1 MRSLV
6 LCLALGCLSLSVFA
20 APTFTDQSVEAGH
33 LNPGDTEIAVQTVR
47 VTGDSTHATDFNAIQ
62 IRNGGTA
69 TYQQIT
75 RIEVRDGGT
84 TIAAMDTPIGL
95 TSQSGVTIA
104 TTHSLPAGDT
114 EDLRILVWVGD
125 TSAVQGGET
134 LQFEVRFHYYLNG
147 TAGTSRWIADGQD
160 EDITHTGFENINDS
174 SPAANNYNPGDEGT
188 VQRVSF
194 RDEDANTSDQTVTT
208 VLIQNTGTATA
219 DDLESLTVAITHGGG
234 TWQETKTTGLAAW
247 KNGGIVFDPPDIL
260 IGDEDQLTV
269 EVDVEIAAPTPTV
282 PTDNHTIRTRT
293 TLNVTENAQAF
304 SQEVVAST
312 TQRIRK
318 AGLEEVED
326 DSTIPPSGV
335 LNPNETLTQKIIVRD
350 RDINAERVNVTRL
363 WVRNLGTAA
372 ETEIE
377 RIIVRSGGA
386 PLGTFTGAQIAPF
399 LTGVWLDI
407 TDVLVANEGDRTFF
421 IEYEIASSQTLQ
433 PQVKLECNEDGNVY
447 TTLPVDY
454 PAPVTLYGAGLEI
467 LENENLTTETVYS
480 FQRFCAQKIRMEDLD
495 ENTNSVT
502 VNPVVCK
509 NQGTAA
515 DSEIARIEV
524 RNADGALLG
533 ETTEIGGFNA
543 GGVTIPTLSNN
554 AVSDD
559 SEGYLWIWVTLAGT
573 EDTVA
578 GHTVELQTTVFHTEG
593 GTSYNRAVQ
602 GNPWTI
608 ALNNRPVPDFTFEEA
623 AAPASVRPMA
633 DFTYEDTIQF
643 NGTATDPDGDDIVE
657 WHWDFGDGNTSD
669 EQNPTHQYPNGGTFD
684 VTLTVTDEHGVTGS
698 VTKTIEV
705 EGPPNEEP
713 TIDELTA
720 DPENPAVDQDVEFA
734 VTVTDPDQPAGTAF
748 GYEWDFGDE
757 ATSTVANPT
766 HSYDEEGTYTV
777 TVTVT
782 DAQGATDTAT
792 IDVTVGN
799 DPPTLTGVT
808 ANPATAG
815 TGDEVAFTATG
826 YDDPDDDAVG
836 HYEWDFDDGTT
847 TETDGATANHI
858 FATPGT
864 YTVSVVAVDERGTE
878 SAAVTVQVTVT
889 GPARTI
895 LFAFPNPAETN
906 ATFNYF
912 LPDGATDPV
921 LRIYG
926 LLGELVFEQELQEDG
941 TPFVWDLRTAGG
953 DRLPNG
959 LYFCV
964 VTVTGANRS
973 AVFRLLIDRQ

>member
-1 MRSLV
+1 
-6 LCLALGCLSLSVFA
+6 
-20 APTFTDQSVEAGH
+20 
-33 LNPGDTEIAVQTVR
+33 

-84 TIAAMDTPIGL
+84 TIAAIDTPIGL
-95 TSQSGVTIA
+95 TSQSGVTIP

-134 LQFEVRFHYYLNG
+134 MQFEVRFHYYLNG
-147 TAGTSRWIADGQD
+147 TAGTSRWVADGQD
-160 EDITHTGFENINDS
+160 EDITRTGFENINDS
-174 SPAANNYNPGDEGT
+174 SPAANNYNPGDQGT

-269 EVDVEIAAPTPTV
+269 EVDVEIVAPTATV
-282 PTDNHTIRTRT
+282 PIDNHTIRTRT
-293 TLNVTENAQAF
+293 TLNLTENAQAF
-304 SQEVVAST
+304 SQEALAST

-350 RDINAERVNVTRL
+350 RDINADRVNVTRL

-433 PQVKLECNEDGNVY
+433 PQVKLECNEAGNLY
-447 TTLPVDY
+447 NTLPVDY
-454 PAPVTLYGAGLEI
+454 PVPITLYGAGLEI
-467 LENENLTTETVYS
+467 LENEDLATETVYS

-515 DSEIARIEV
+515 DSEITRIEV
-524 RNADGALLG
+524 RNADGVLLG
-533 ETTEIGGFNA
+533 ETTEIGGLNA

-554 AVSDD
+554 TVADD
-559 SEGYLWIWVTLAGT
+559 SEGYLWIWVTLAGP
-573 EDTVA
+573 DNTVA

-608 ALNNRPVPDFTFEEA
+608 ALNHRPVPDFTFTKATTA
-623 AAPASVRPMA
+623 AVGPKA
-633 DFTYEDTIQF
+633 DFTYEDTIRF
-643 NGTATDPDGDDIVE
+643 SGTATDQDGDDIAA

-669 EQNPTHQYPNGGTFD
+669 EQSPTHRYPNGGTFD
-684 VTLTVTDEHGVTGS
+684 VTLTVTDEHGVTGT

-705 EGPPNEEP
+705 EGPPNEPP
-713 TIDELTA
+713 TIDEVTA
-720 DPENPAVDQDVEFA
+720 DPEEPAVDEDVEFA
-734 VTVTDPDQPAGTAF
+734 ATVADPDQPAGTAF
-748 GYEWDFGDE
+748 DYEWDFGDE
-757 ATSTVANPT
+757 TTSTVANPT
-766 HSYDEEGTYTV
+766 HSYAEEGTYTV
-777 TVTVT
+777 TLTVT
-782 DAQGATDTAT
+782 DAEGATDTAT
-792 IDVTVGN
+792 IEIVVGN
-799 DPPTLTGVT
+799 DPPAIGGL
-808 ANPATAG
+808 
-815 TGDEVAFTATG
+815 TATPTAPG
-826 YDDPDDDAVG
+826 PGDTVSLTATNVTDPDDDAID
-836 HYEWDFDDGTT
+836 HYEWDFGDGETAETT
-847 TETDGATANHI
+847 GGNTTHVYAAS
-858 FATPGT
+858 GT
-864 YTVSVVAVDERGTE
+864 FTVEVVAVDARGAR
-878 SAAVTVQVTVT
+878 SAAVTVDVTVI

-895 LFAFPNPAETN
+895 LFAFPNPADAT
-906 ATFNYF
+906 ATFTYY
-912 LPDGATDPV
+912 LPDGATDPI
-921 LRIYG
+921 LRVYD
-926 LLGELVFEQELQEDG
+926 LLGRLVLEQELPEDG
-941 TPFVWDLRTAGG
+941 TTFEWDLRTAGG
-953 DRLPNG
+953 GRLPNG

-973 AVFRLLIDRQ
+973 EVFRLLIVR